1 MELDT
6 YRGYLLSEKA
16 MSFDQQEVIHQ
27 EMIEEIGTDP
37 DALELYEDLIAAAVN
52 YSGIRARWLQ
62 MDKAQKMEED
72 SVRTARHNTVILQ
85 IDMLSRYL
93 RSQKKKPAYWRD
105 KLGYEGDDRINRK
118 VMGDFACYLTFINS
132 LCAR

>member
-1 MELDT
+1 MGFDT

-16 MSFDQQEVIHQ
+16 MPFDQQEVIHQ

-72 SVRTARHNTVILQ
+72 AVRTARHNTVILQ

-105 KLGYEGDDRINRK
+105 KLGYEGD
-118 VMGDFACYLTFINS
+118 V
-132 LCAR
+132 